1 MVAASGSR
9 GRTAPPEVGNDEVL
23 AALADEMRAD
33 FARDGIRAFAGAY
46 PCRAVTPAGRV
57 RAVAVEAHGS
67 DHLCGL
73 REVVHLNGR
82 RPELGALTTVSVG
95 IARYTGLLVEGVPA

>member
-1 MVAASGSR
+1 MSC
-9 GRTAPPEVGNDEVL
+9 
-23 AALADEMRAD
+23 
-33 FARDGIRAFAGAY
+33 FAKPWHGTRR
-46 PCRAVTPAGRV
+46 
-57 RAVAVEAHGS
+57 VEAHGS